1 VGPDSDR
8 ILFAGQRGGVWN
20 VWWVSLT
27 IGRESPVTRYTE
39 VDTFV
44 RYPAW
49 SPRGDRIVFEN
60 GEVRGNIWCRR
71 FPTPRNRGRGTGR

>member
-1 VGPDSDR
+1 
-8 ILFAGQRGGVWN
+8 VWN
-20 VWWVSLT
+20 VWWVSAT
-27 IGRESPVTRYTE
+27 SSRESPVTRYTG

-60 GEVRGNIWCRR
+60 GEVRGNIWVSTL
-71 FPTPRNRGRGTGR
+71 PDAAETWPRNRSRTAR